1 MRKTRRSLQR
11 MILCATVALVFVIT
25 GCGSTAAVSG
35 KDSGEQGR
43 DAQADGTQDNGV
55 QDNGAQTTDGTQQRH
70 VRHGLRH

>member
-1 MRKTRRSLQR
+1 

-55 QDNGAQTTDGTQQRH
+55 QDNTTA
-70 VRHGLRH
+70 LP